1 MKKLIALV
9 LAVMSLCLIFAGCQT
24 ETPNDTT
31 PPATTAPSNNN
42 SALALKTG
50 DKVVIVC
57 TAHNKALSS
66 DLQKEGSYY
75 LKGVDVTVANGSV
88 TGYTDAEVWTVTV
101 NDDGSYSFAFG
112 GKNLAM
118 GASFSSTPL
127 GEVNDKWEIVTL
139 DSGAY
144 VLKNIVREQYLEWY
158 ADKDNWSAYN
168 KNWETSDLFWLS
180 FFVVG

>member
-24 ETPNDTT
+24 ETPNETQA
-31 PPATTAPSNNN
+31 PAN
-42 SALALKTG
+42 SAPPLKTG

-57 TAHNKALSS
+57 PAYNKALSS
-66 DLQKEGSYY
+66 
-75 LKGVDVTVANGSV
+75 VTVADYYLQGVNVTVADNKV
-88 TGYTDAEVWTVTV
+88 TGYGDTEVWTVTV
-101 NDDGSYSFAFG
+101 NDDGSYSFAID
-112 GKNLAM
+112 GKKLSMQDEYSSVNL
-118 GASFSSTPL
+118 GF
-127 GEVNDKWEIVTL
+127 VNDKWEIVTL

>member
-9 LAVMSLCLIFAGCQT
+9 LAIMSLCLVFAGCQT
-24 ETPNDTT
+24 ETPNETT
-31 PPATTAPSNNN
+31 PPAN
-42 SALALKTG
+42 SAPALKTG

-66 DLQKEGSYY
+66 DKQSETSYY
-75 LKGVDVTVANGSV
+75 LKGVDVTVAGGKVS
-88 TGYTDAEVWTVTV
+88 GYTDAEVWTVTK

-118 GASFSSTPL
+118 GEQYSSTPL

-144 VLKNIVREQYLEWY
+144 VLKNIAREQYLEWY

-168 KNWETSDLFWLS
+168 KNWETSDLFHLS

>member
-9 LAVMSLCLIFAGCQT
+9 LAVMMMALCFAGCQNDNT
-24 ETPNDTT
+24 DPTNAPDTT
-31 PPATTAPSNNN
+31 NPPASTLT
-42 SALALKTG
+42 LKTG

-66 DLQKEGSYY
+66 VTVATHYLQ
-75 LKGVDVTVANGSV
+75 GVDVTVADNKV
-88 TGYTDAEVWTVTV
+88 TGYGDTEVWTVTA
-101 NDDGSYSFAFG
+101 NDDGSYSFEID
-112 GKNLAM
+112 GKKLSMQDEYSSVNL
-118 GASFSSTPL
+118 GF
-127 GEVNDKWEIVTL
+127 VNDKWEIVTL

-158 ADKDNWSAYN
+158 DSKNNWSAYN
-168 KNWETSDLFWLS
+168 KNWETSDLFHLS